1 MSAVLII
8 GASRG
13 IGLQFARQY
22 AATGADVK
30 QAELVVPP
38 LPLGEGRGEGSRSTA
53 VFSGVPLTPTL
64 SPEGRG
70 RKK

>member
-1 MSAVLII
+1 MSTVLII

-13 IGLQFARQY
+13 IGLEFARQY
-22 AATGADVK
+22 AAAGADAK
-30 QAELVVPP
+30 QAEVVLP
-38 LPLGEGRGEGSRSTA
+38 LALGEGRGEGSRSTA

>member
-1 MSAVLII
+1 MSPVLTI
-8 GASRG
+8 GASHG
-13 IGLQFARQY
+13 IGLQFARQC

-30 QAELVVPP
+30 QAERVVPP

>member
-1 MSAVLII
+1 MSPVLTI
-8 GASRG
+8 GPSNG

-22 AATGADVK
+22 AIDGADAK
-30 QAELVVPP
+30 QAEVVLP
-38 LPLGEGRGEGSRSTA
+38 LALGEGRGEGSRSTA

>member
-1 MSAVLII
+1 MSTALII

-13 IGLQFARQY
+13 IGLELVQQY
-22 AATGADVK
+22 AAAGADVK
-30 QAELVVPP
+30 QAEVVLP